1 MTDIKEKLTAFSRRF
16 NDRLPE
22 FLPFRPAPKK
32 EWFRPWNIRS

>member
-22 FLPFRPAPKK
+22 FFTLPAGPEK